1 MNETSKSTKPKLVFT
16 KPENSSK
23 NCVLSKKKLHDFQV
37 PPCLSKTRTKPRKK
51 CQLNQKLDFL
61 KNGEKLT
68 LFCKEQVFDDPLQ
81 NQVKNFHKFEK
92 S

>member
-1 MNETSKSTKPKLVFT
+1 MFT

-37 PPCLSKTRTKPRKK
+37 PPCLSKTRAKPRKK
-51 CQLNQKLDFL
+51 MPAQSKNDFS
-61 KNGEKLT
+61 KIGEKLT
-68 LFCKEQVFDDPLQ
+68 LLCKEQVFDDTLH
-81 NQVKNFHKFEK
+81 NRIKNFHNVEK